1 MDPPPPADAADAL
14 SLLLSRLDPSSEE
27 ARLLQQGMDEGLK
40 VQRAMQRQHT
50 KLLQDELD
58 LSQATQ
64 QEERDRLRALK
75 EEHMREMETK
85 DGQLDELRRA
95 RDNLLASAERKSG
108 EGAGS
113 AAADTDGAAAASA
126 LGGARASLLG
136 APTISGDMASGLGD
150 TSALPADAITVLRM
164 VEELRPFLE
173 QGIAAAAEA
182 AAAAAVEAAGDD
194 GDSGSNSAVAA
205 TDSSP
210 VLISLGA
217 ISSYIRE
224 LCAAVDEQDR
234 AKQKL
239 ALAELEMSAAAQEGE
254 RDRVQAV
261 QKRHHSEVRAMKDA
275 LQGATEGTEEQDVPG
290 EHGVGWVG
298 LFVRNNWQTLKMKDD
313 GTEGKSIA
321 QSRCICIRR
330 TLW

>member
-1 MDPPPPADAADAL
+1 MDAPPPADAAD
-14 SLLLSRLDPSSEE
+14 LDPSSEE
-27 ARLLQQGMDEGLK
+27 ARLLQQGERDRLRVLKEEHMREMESKDSQLDELR
-40 VQRAMQRQHT
+40 RARDN
-50 KLLQDELD
+50 LLANELD
-58 LSQATQ
+58 LSQAAQ

-85 DGQLDELRRA
+85 DSQLDELRRA

-113 AAADTDGAAAASA
+113 AAAAA

-136 APTISGDMASGLGD
+136 APAISGDMTSGLGD

-182 AAAAAVEAAGDD
+182 AEAAAAAAAEAAGDD
-194 GDSGSNSAVAA
+194 GDSGSKSAVAA

-275 LQGATEGTEEQDVPG
+275 LQGATETTEEHDVPG

-298 LFVRNNWQTLKMKDD
+298 LLTLWQTLKMKDD
-313 GTEGKSIA
+313 
-321 QSRCICIRR
+321 R
-330 TLW
+330 T

>member
-1 MDPPPPADAADAL
+1 MDAPPPADAAD
-14 SLLLSRLDPSSEE
+14 LDPSSEE
-27 ARLLQQGMDEGLK
+27 ARLLQQGERDRLRVLKEEHMREMESKDSQLDELR
-40 VQRAMQRQHT
+40 RARDN
-50 KLLQDELD
+50 LLANELD
-58 LSQATQ
+58 LSQAAQ

-85 DGQLDELRRA
+85 DSQLDELRRA

-113 AAADTDGAAAASA
+113 AAAAAASA

-136 APTISGDMASGLGD
+136 APAISGDMTSGLGD

-182 AAAAAVEAAGDD
+182 AEAAAAAAAEAAGDD
-194 GDSGSNSAVAA
+194 GDSGSKSAVAA

-275 LQGATEGTEEQDVPG
+275 LQGATETTEEHDVPG
-290 EHGVGWVG
+290 EHGVGRVA
-298 LFVRNNWQTLKMKDD
+298 LLVRNILADFEN
-313 GTEGKSIA
+313 E
-321 QSRCICIRR
+321 R
-330 TLW
+330 

>member
-1 MDPPPPADAADAL
+1 MDPPPPADATDVL

-182 AAAAAVEAAGDD
+182 AAAAAAEAAGDD
-194 GDSGSNSAVAA
+194 GEPGSNSAVAVA
-205 TDSSP
+205 DSSP

-275 LQGATEGTEEQDVPG
+275 LQGGTEGTEEQDVPG
-290 EHGVGWVG
+290 EHSEHGVGWG
-298 LFVRNNWQTLKMKDD
+298 
-313 GTEGKSIA
+313 
-321 QSRCICIRR
+321 C
-330 TLW
+330 

>member
-1 MDPPPPADAADAL
+1 MDPPPPADAANAL

-27 ARLLQQGMDEGLK
+27 ARLLQQGMDEGSK
-40 VQRAMQRQHT
+40 VQQAMQRQHT

-58 LSQATQ
+58 LSQAAQ

-85 DGQLDELRRA
+85 DSQLDELRRA

-113 AAADTDGAAAASA
+113 AAAAAASA

-136 APTISGDMASGLGD
+136 APAISGDMASGLGD

-173 QGIAAAAEA
+173 QGIAAAGEA
-182 AAAAAVEAAGDD
+182 AAAAAAEAAGDD
-194 GDSGSNSAVAA
+194 GDSGSKSAVAA

-210 VLISLGA
+210 VLSVKYVPSHTPLLCLVCLPPHLEWDPPRPCGA
-217 ISSYIRE
+217 DGH
-224 LCAAVDEQDR
+224 AVGAVARRYTRVMWVFTPFVDR
-234 AKQKL
+234 
-239 ALAELEMSAAAQEGE
+239 
-254 RDRVQAV
+254 
-261 QKRHHSEVRAMKDA
+261 
-275 LQGATEGTEEQDVPG
+275 QGV
-290 EHGVGWVG
+290 
-298 LFVRNNWQTLKMKDD
+298 
-313 GTEGKSIA
+313 
-321 QSRCICIRR
+321 
-330 TLW
+330 